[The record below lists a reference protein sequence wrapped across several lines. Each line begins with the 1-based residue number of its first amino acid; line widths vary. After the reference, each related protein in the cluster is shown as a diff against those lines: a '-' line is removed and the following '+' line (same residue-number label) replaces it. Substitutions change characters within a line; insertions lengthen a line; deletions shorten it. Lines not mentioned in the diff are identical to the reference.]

1 MQYDNYII
9 AAVFN
14 GFTCFTCFRL
24 RPHLQECLSGQF
36 GLPALSQ
43 ALCQVAACLDGQP
56 QAPCKMS
63 RGVCQIS
70 RNVTH
75 MPLRTIFFFC
85 TCHSG
90 AKSMQ
95 RGYGSHRIPQILL
108 VAMPCYG
115 NFMTHESLVL
125 LSRFATIK
133 YINCWK
139 IKLALRARHSPVFAA
154 FQ

>member
-9 AAVFN
+9 AAVFK

-70 RNVTH
+70 RSVTH
-75 MPLRTIFFFC
+75 MPLRTIFRYLL
-85 TCHSG
+85 HMPQRREIY
-90 AKSMQ
+90 AKGVWLPQNPSDPGRHAMEWQ
-95 RGYGSHRIPQILL
+95 FHDSRISCS
-108 VAMPCYG
+108 V
-115 NFMTHESLVL
+115 ESVCN
-125 LSRFATIK
+125 
-133 YINCWK
+133 Y
-139 IKLALRARHSPVFAA
+139 
-154 FQ
+154 